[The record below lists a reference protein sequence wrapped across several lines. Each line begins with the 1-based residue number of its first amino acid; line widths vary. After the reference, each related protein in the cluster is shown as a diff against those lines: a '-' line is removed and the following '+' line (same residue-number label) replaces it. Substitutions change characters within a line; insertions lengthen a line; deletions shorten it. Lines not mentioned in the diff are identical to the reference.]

1 MSWYLD
7 VIVKNYINFNGRA
20 RRKEFWMFTLVHLV
34 IIFLSLFMGPAPFIL
49 YMLLTI
55 MPAVGVG
62 IRRLHDTGKSGWW
75 ILAANVPILF
85 VVYYYY
91 MILEGDKGA
100 NIYGDSPKES
110 YMDRL
115 MNDIDTNSQSR
126 TSLSSSGSINLSELN
141 PEKLFGNETYVQI
154 IIVALIILS
163 IILS

>member
-34 IIFLSLFMGPAPFIL
+34 IIFLSLFMGPVPFIL

-62 IRRLHDTGKSGWW
+62 IRRLHDTGRSGWW

-91 MILEGDKGA
+91 MILEGDEGA

-141 PEKLFGNETYVQI
+141 PEKVFVNETYVQI

>member
-1 MSWYLD
+1 
-7 VIVKNYINFNGRA
+7 
-20 RRKEFWMFTLVHLV
+20 
-34 IIFLSLFMGPAPFIL
+34 MGPAPFIL

>member
-1 MSWYLD
+1 MSWYFD
-7 VIVKNYINFNGRA
+7 VITKNYFNFNGRA
-20 RRKEFWMFTLVHLV
+20 RRTEFWMFMVVHLIV
-34 IIFLSLFMGPAPFIL
+34 IFLLLFLGLFPLVI
-49 YMLLTI
+49 YILLTI
-55 MPAVGVG
+55 IPSVAVG

-91 MILEGDKGA
+91 MILEGDEGA

>member
-20 RRKEFWMFTLVHLV
+20 RRTEFWMFTLVHLV
-34 IIFLSLFMGPAPFIL
+34 IIFLSLLIGPVPFIL

-62 IRRLHDTGKSGWW
+62 IRRLHDTGRSGWW

-91 MILEGDKGA
+91 MILEGDEGA

>member
-7 VIVKNYINFNGRA
+7 VITKNYINFNGRA
-20 RRKEFWMFTLVHLV
+20 RRTEFWMFTLVHII
-34 IIFLSLFMGPAPFIL
+34 IIFLSLFLGPLPFIL

-55 MPAVGVG
+55 MPAVAVG
-62 IRRLHDTGKSGWW
+62 IRRLHDTGRSGWW

-85 VVYYYY
+85 VIYYYY
-91 MILEGDKGA
+91 MVLEGDQGA

-115 MNDIDTNSQSR
+115 MNDIDTSSQSS
-126 TSLSSSGSINLSELN
+126 TSSLRQGSVNLSELD
-141 PEKLFGNETYVQI
+141 PVKLFGNETYVQV
-154 IIVALIILS
+154 IIVTIILLS

>member
-7 VIVKNYINFNGRA
+7 VILKNYINFNGRA
-20 RRKEFWMFTLVHLV
+20 RRTEFWMFTLVHLV
-34 IIFLSLFMGPAPFIL
+34 IIFLSLFMGPIPFIL

-62 IRRLHDTGKSGWW
+62 IRRLHDTGRSGWW

-91 MILEGDKGA
+91 MILEGDEGA